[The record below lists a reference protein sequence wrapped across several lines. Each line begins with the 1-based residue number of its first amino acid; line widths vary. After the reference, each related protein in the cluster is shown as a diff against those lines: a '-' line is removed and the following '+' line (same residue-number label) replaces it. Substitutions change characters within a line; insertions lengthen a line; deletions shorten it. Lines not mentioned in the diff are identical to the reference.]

1 MNTYQMKSW
10 LESEGFKT
18 ENGKYYQKSIEN
30 GWYVDVVLQ
39 HQNKAQIYALH
50 ESQTKN
56 RIGKKSKHTFQ
67 AYDYSWSNHSNI
79 KIKGLTSGKNY
90 VRNKEGGSFPLY
102 IIPMAVETIENR
114 LENSKNN
121 RTFVNS

>member
-1 MNTYQMKSW
+1 MKNW

-18 ENGKYYQKSIEN
+18 ENGKYYQKPIEN
-30 GWYVDVVLQ
+30 GWCVDVVLQ

-67 AYDYSWSNHSNI
+67 AYDYILSNHSNI

-121 RTFVNS
+121 SIFVNS